1 MRFLTPFFY
10 RTRMFVRWMNGTCIE
25 TPPQHAEGEDE
36 PVVFSFFTDISAN
49 PAIIDLVTALSKSVQ
64 NTLGMLN
71 KYLTR
76 WRRYRLLWKLDKV
89 GVHQSLQRFK
99 PTEGVT
105 IIVLRCVD
113 IIVWTATVPRRGGG
127 GVLKSFTVVHT
138 HLTSCRCGWP
148 RGFGTFNP
156 SPHSWILTSVSVG
169 SSPPSYLL
177 GWFSNRTETSFDDG
191 KARGKD

>member
-1 MRFLTPFFY
+1 MRFFTPFFY

-99 PTEGVT
+99 PTECVT
-105 IIVLRCVD
+105 IIVLRCVA
-113 IIVWTATVPRRGGG
+113 IIVWTPTVPRGGGWGG
-127 GVLKSFTVVHT
+127 GVLKSFTHIEHRAGAVGRDGLG
-138 HLTSCRCGWP
+138 HLIP
-148 RGFGTFNP
+148 V
-156 SPHSWILTSVSVG
+156 LT
-169 SSPPSYLL
+169 PEYLL
-177 GWFSNRTETSFDDG
+177 PSQWVPVLTLTH
-191 KARGKD
+191 

>member
-113 IIVWTATVPRRGGG
+113 IIVWTATVPHGGG
-127 GVLKSFTVVHT
+127 GGIAQVVHSRS
-138 HLTSCRCGWP
+138 HTSNIVPVRLAERVWD
-148 RGFGTFNP
+148 F
-156 SPHSWILTSVSVG
+156 
-169 SSPPSYLL
+169 
-177 GWFSNRTETSFDDG
+177 
-191 KARGKD
+191 

>member
-1 MRFLTPFFY
+1 MQKYGVTNKKHYGMLWYFLEWSIKLPQFSRRFQFGIMRFLPPFFY

-89 GVHQSLQRFK
+89 GVHQSPQRFK

-105 IIVLRCVD
+105 IIVLGFVD
-113 IIVWTATVPRRGGG
+113 AIPDIFRG
-127 GVLKSFTVVHT
+127 VTK
-138 HLTSCRCGWP
+138 RYP
-148 RGFGTFNP
+148 RGSSRSHTFNIVP
-156 SPHSWILTSVSVG
+156 VR
-169 SSPPSYLL
+169 
-177 GWFSNRTETSFDDG
+177 FA
-191 KARGKD
+191 ARVWGT

>member
-1 MRFLTPFFY
+1 MVCYGIFWSGQLKLPQFSRRFQFGIMRFLTPFFY

-89 GVHQSLQRFK
+89 GVHQSPQRFK

-105 IIVLRCVD
+105 IIVSGCVD
-113 IIVWTATVPRRGGG
+113 TAYLFVASLKDIHYSMNRNGPPSPVPGG
-127 GVLKSFTVVHT
+127 S
-138 HLTSCRCGWP
+138 TSCLRTSNIVPVRLAKRVW
-148 RGFGTFNP
+148 GT
-156 SPHSWILTSVSVG
+156 
-169 SSPPSYLL
+169 
-177 GWFSNRTETSFDDG
+177 
-191 KARGKD
+191 

>member
-105 IIVLRCVD
+105 IIVLK
-113 IIVWTATVPRRGGG
+113 ISIWYEQQQPGEEWGAQ
-127 GVLKSFTVVHT
+127 VVHT
-138 HLTSCRCGWP
+138 HRTSCRCGWP
-148 RGFGTFNP
+148 RGFGALNP
-156 SPHSWILTSVSVG
+156 SPHS
-169 SSPPSYLL
+169 
-177 GWFSNRTETSFDDG
+177 
-191 KARGKD
+191 

>member
-1 MRFLTPFFY
+1 MVCYDIFWSCQLKLPQLSRRFQFGIMRFLTPFNFFY

-89 GVHQSLQRFK
+89 GVHKSLQRVK

-105 IIVLRCVD
+105 IIVIGCVD
-113 IIVWTATVPRRGGG
+113 AIPEM
-127 GVLKSFTVVHT
+127 F
-138 HLTSCRCGWP
+138 
-148 RGFGTFNP
+148 
-156 SPHSWILTSVSVG
+156 SWCH
-169 SSPPSYLL
+169 
-177 GWFSNRTETSFDDG
+177 
-191 KARGKD
+191 

>member
-1 MRFLTPFFY
+1 
-10 RTRMFVRWMNGTCIE
+10 MFVRWMNGTCIE

-36 PVVFSFFTDISAN
+36 PVVFSFFTDMSAN

-89 GVHQSLQRFK
+89 GVHQSPQSVK

-105 IIVLRCVD
+105 IIVIGCVD
-113 IIVWTATVPRRGGG
+113 AIPEM
-127 GVLKSFTVVHT
+127 F
-138 HLTSCRCGWP
+138 
-148 RGFGTFNP
+148 
-156 SPHSWILTSVSVG
+156 SWCH
-169 SSPPSYLL
+169 
-177 GWFSNRTETSFDDG
+177 
-191 KARGKD
+191 

>member
-1 MRFLTPFFY
+1 
-10 RTRMFVRWMNGTCIE
+10 MFVRWMNGTCIE

-49 PAIIDLVTALSKSVQ
+49 PAVIDLVTALSKSVQ

-89 GVHQSLQRFK
+89 GVYQSLQWFK

-105 IIVLRCVD
+105 IILLGCVD
-113 IIVWTATVPRRGGG
+113 TIPDG
-127 GVLKSFTVVHT
+127 L
-138 HLTSCRCGWP
+138 SCRHEMISG
-148 RGFGTFNP
+148 
-156 SPHSWILTSVSVG
+156 IV
-169 SSPPSYLL
+169 
-177 GWFSNRTETSFDDG
+177 
-191 KARGKD
+191 

>member
-1 MRFLTPFFY
+1 MMRFLKPFFF

-89 GVHQSLQRFK
+89 GVHQHLQRFK

-105 IIVLRCVD
+105 IIVLRCVA
-113 IIVWTATVPRRGGG
+113 IIVRTTTVPRCGGG
-127 GVLKSFTVVHT
+127 GGGKCSSRSHT
-138 HLTSCRCGWP
+138 SNIVPVRLAERVW
-148 RGFGTFNP
+148 GT
-156 SPHSWILTSVSVG
+156 
-169 SSPPSYLL
+169 
-177 GWFSNRTETSFDDG
+177 
-191 KARGKD
+191 

>member
-10 RTRMFVRWMNGTCIE
+10 RARMFVRWMNGTCIE

-105 IIVLRCVD
+105 IIVLRCAD
-113 IIVWTATVPRRGGG
+113 IIV
-127 GVLKSFTVVHT
+127 
-138 HLTSCRCGWP
+138 
-148 RGFGTFNP
+148 
-156 SPHSWILTSVSVG
+156 
-169 SSPPSYLL
+169 
-177 GWFSNRTETSFDDG
+177 
-191 KARGKD
+191 